1 LPRLSSAR
9 KILRNTSGDFS
20 LFGGRIA
27 LLPYVMAQTENKT
40 PAEPEKK
47 KSSSMVLIIG
57 LLVVVMGAGGGAY
70 FYFHQTKTAQA
81 APTAEPETLHTVHLE
96 GFTVNLAD
104 VEENHFLRVTI
115 DLGLGHAPK
124 AAKEGESEIPTA
136 RVRDAILTVLTAGK
150 AEVLITQEGK
160 AQLKKDILAALQR
173 VAPEL
178 DVREVYFTEF
188 LVQR

>member
-1 LPRLSSAR
+1 
-9 KILRNTSGDFS
+9 
-20 LFGGRIA
+20 
-27 LLPYVMAQTENKT
+27 MAQTENKT
-40 PAEPEKK
+40 STEPEK
-47 KSSSMVLIIG
+47 KSSSMVLILA
-57 LLVVVMGAGGGAY
+57 LLVVAMGAGAGAY

-115 DLGLGHAPK
+115 DIGLGHAPK

-150 AEVLITQEGK
+150 ADVLITQEGK
-160 AQLKKDILAALQR
+160 AQLKKEILAALQR

>member
-1 LPRLSSAR
+1 
-9 KILRNTSGDFS
+9 
-20 LFGGRIA
+20 
-27 LLPYVMAQTENKT
+27 
-40 PAEPEKK
+40 
-47 KSSSMVLIIG
+47 MVLI
-57 LLVVVMGAGGGAY
+57 LAVVVGLAAAGGGAW
-70 FYFHQTKTAQA
+70 FYLHQGKTAQA
-81 APTAEPETLHTVHLE
+81 APQQQQTEALHTVHLE

-104 VEENHFLRVTI
+104 AEENHFLRITI

-150 AEVLITQEGK
+150 SDALVTPDGK
-160 AQLKKDILAALQR
+160 AQLKKDVLAALQQS
-173 VAPEL
+173 APEL